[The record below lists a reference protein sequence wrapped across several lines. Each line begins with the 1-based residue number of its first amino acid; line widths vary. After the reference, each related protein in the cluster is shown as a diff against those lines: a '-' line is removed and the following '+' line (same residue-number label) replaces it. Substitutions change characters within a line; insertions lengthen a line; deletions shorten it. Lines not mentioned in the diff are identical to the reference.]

1 MPPRD
6 IQLPAAIKQG
16 HAVPVRSEQII
27 RVVFFGVLFDEV
39 LCLELAGRFL
49 GLQPIGKFVC
59 GDIQLVDVHHQP
71 AGDGVLV
78 LGHNLHQID
87 FYVRI
92 QQILD
97 ITHEKDYRDR

>member
-16 HAVPVRSEQII
+16 HAVPVRSEQIV

-59 GDIQLVDVHHQP
+59 G
-71 AGDGVLV
+71 
-78 LGHNLHQID
+78 LGHNLRQID

-97 ITHEKDYRDR
+97 ITHEKDYRYR